1 MYVSDLRLHD
11 FRNYVD
17 LQQSFRLGLNL
28 LIGDNAQGK
37 TNLLE
42 AICLAATGASP
53 RTPSD
58 SQVVRWGQPGAA
70 VRIRVERRDQ
80 DAAELE
86 VQIRPGQARQI
97 KVNGVARQH
106 VSDLVGI
113 VGVVVFLVSDLEIVK
128 GEPAARRKFLDRELS
143 GLSRSYHWHLGR
155 YRRALEQ
162 RNEALRRVRNER
174 VGTGA
179 LEAWDEQVACYGGH
193 LIDKRR
199 RFVEALNSLAPAHH
213 AMQAGWDR
221 RLVVK
226 YRPALGEGTPP
237 PENAAEAEAAITQS
251 LGAWREEEIRRGVT
265 LVGPHRD
272 DLSLEVADIDLRL
285 YGSQGEQ
292 RTAAIALRLAVRDL
306 VERTMG
312 EPPILLLDDV
322 LSELDEQRRRGLVDA
337 VSGSDQIILT
347 GTDLS
352 VVERSLRES
361 ALVLRVIEGTLS
373 EASDNACC
381 PDR

>member
-11 FRNYVD
+11 FRNYAA
-17 LQQSFRLGLNL
+17 LQQPFRRGLNL

-42 AICLAATGASP
+42 AICVAATGSSP
-53 RTPSD
+53 RTSSD
-58 SQVVRWGQPGAA
+58 GQLIRWGQAGAA
-70 VRIRVERRDQ
+70 VRMRVERRSQ
-80 DAAELE
+80 DPAELE
-86 VQIRPGQARQI
+86 VQIRRGEGRKI
-97 KVNGVARQH
+97 KINGVARQH
-106 VSDLVGI
+106 PSELVGAA
-113 VGVVVFLVSDLEIVK
+113 GVVVFMVSDLEIVK

-162 RNEALRRVRNER
+162 RNEALRQVRQER
-174 VGTGA
+174 AGAAA
-179 LEAWDEQVACYGGH
+179 LEAWDEQLARYGGQ

-213 AMQAGWDR
+213 AMQAGRDR
-221 RLVVK
+221 RLVVQ
-226 YRPALGEGTPP
+226 YQPALGEGTPP
-237 PENAAEAEAAITQS
+237 PEDAAQAEAAIKQS
-251 LGAWREEEIRRGVT
+251 LGTWREEEIRRGVT

-272 DLSLEVADIDLRL
+272 DLGLQVADIDLRL

-306 VERTMG
+306 IERTIG

-322 LSELDEQRRRGLVDA
+322 LSELDEHRRRGLVDA
-337 VSGSDQIILT
+337 VSGSDQVILT
-347 GTDLS
+347 GTDPG
-352 VVERSLRES
+352 VVERSLRET
-361 ALVLRVIEGTLS
+361 AFMLWVIEGTLS

>member
-11 FRNYVD
+11 FRNYTD
-17 LQQSFRLGLNL
+17 LQQSFRRGLNL

-42 AICLAATGASP
+42 AICVAATGSSP
-53 RTPSD
+53 RTSSD
-58 SQVVRWGQPGAA
+58 SHLIRWGQPGAA
-70 VRIRVERRDQ
+70 VRVRVERRDQ
-80 DAAELE
+80 DPAELE

-97 KVNGVARQH
+97 KINGVARQRAA
-106 VSDLVGI
+106 DLVGLA
-113 VGVVVFLVSDLEIVK
+113 GVVVFLASDLEIVK

-155 YRRALEQ
+155 YRRAVEQ
-162 RNEALRRVRNER
+162 RNEALRQVRQ
-174 VGTGA
+174 GHAADIA
-179 LEAWDEQVACYGGH
+179 LQTWDEQVTRYGGQ

-199 RFVEALNSLAPAHH
+199 RFVEALNRWAPAHH
-213 AMQAGWDR
+213 ATQAGWDR

-226 YRPALGEGTPP
+226 YHPALGESTPP
-237 PENAAEAEAAITQS
+237 PENAAQAEAAIAQS
-251 LGAWREEEIRRGVT
+251 LSAWREEEITRGVT

-272 DLSLEVADIDLRL
+272 DLGLQVGDIDLRL

-306 VERTMG
+306 VEHTMG

-322 LSELDEQRRRGLVDA
+322 LSELDENRRRGLVDA

-347 GTDLS
+347 GTDLD
-352 VVERSLRES
+352 VVQRSLRES
-361 ALVLRVIEGTLS
+361 AFILHVIAGAIS
-373 EASDNACC
+373 EARDGTYC
-381 PDR
+381 